1 MADDTKPVMV
11 PFEKPLVDAV
21 DSIIAFANKNGSR
34 RYVNTSKDWDT
45 IRYIFQI
52 WKTLF
57 PDEFKRFSE
66 SVEYFREYQE
76 SSIAKENTAMVQHK
90 MEIPQ
95 HLHQMVK
102 VIFKEQQWDKPFLNK
117 MVETIPELKTE

>member
-1 MADDTKPVMV
+1 MADDTLMV

-21 DSIIAFANKNGSR
+21 DSIITLANRNGSKG
-34 RYVNTSKDWDT
+34 YIQTSKDWDT
-45 IRYIFQI
+45 VRYIFQV
-52 WKTLF
+52 WQALF
-57 PDEFKRFSE
+57 PDEFKHFSE

-76 SSIAKENTAMVQHK
+76 SSVAKENTAMLQHK

-102 VIFKEQQWDKPFLNK
+102 VIFKEQNWDRPFLKK
-117 MVETIPELKTE
+117 MVETIPELNTQ